1 MATQNLT
8 LFADTDCDIRP
19 EVAEEYGYRL
29 ISMPYTIDGKEVFP
43 YETEKTFNPHAF
55 YDRLRNGDIPK
66 TAGLSPEKYISYFE
80 PELQKGND
88 ILYVHFSSKLS
99 GTFNAM
105 NIAIEIL
112 KEKYP
117 ERTIHTFDT
126 KAITGL
132 ALVILKEIGKLYQE
146 GKSLEEILDVAEN
159 DLVKHYALFAFVDNL
174 KFFKASGRL
183 TGLSATMGTILS
195 VKPIISIDDEGRM
208 DAIGKVLGRLPAL
221 KKIMDYMDKL
231 GDDVKNHQILIVHS
245 DAPELVVKIVELIHK
260 KYGNDL
266 DLTIE
271 PVNPTAGI
279 HAGPSCLGVI
289 FHSRRRVL

>member
-105 NIAIEIL
+105 ARQL
-112 KEKYP
+112 
-117 ERTIHTFDT
+117 
-126 KAITGL
+126 
-132 ALVILKEIGKLYQE
+132 QE
-146 GKSLEEILDVAEN
+146 TLEEVENERNKLGTLFLHMTDGVVAFSRDGGVIHANPAAEEMLGRSIPVGGTVDYDALFRDVVPLDQVLDVA
-159 DLVKHYALFAFVDNL
+159 
-174 KFFKASGRL
+174 
-183 TGLSATMGTILS
+183 
-195 VKPIISIDDEGRM
+195 DEGYLE
-208 DAIGKVLGRLPAL
+208 GVLAR
-221 KKIMDYMDKL
+221 
-231 GDDVKNHQILIVHS
+231 DDRILELLL
-245 DAPELVVKIVELIHK
+245 APYDRE
-260 KYGNDL
+260 
-266 DLTIE
+266 
-271 PVNPTAGI
+271 
-279 HAGPSCLGVI
+279 
-289 FHSRRRVL
+289 R